1 MIASMRIR
9 ALLATVLVAIAAPL
23 AAQSVTVLNSGE
35 DARRC
40 SMAAEFASNLRTASD
55 DDVEYCTLA
64 LELGTLRPSERAGTF
79 VNRGILQ
86 SVLGKPRDAM
96 ADYDR
101 ALKLQP
107 ELPEAFVGR
116 GNVRFI
122 ERDIPGAIAEYDRA
136 LELQISRRHVVL
148 LNRGMALEARGDLDA
163 AERDYRE
170 ALLLSPEWP
179 LAQSRIERVLAKRK
193 AAAATPPKP

>member
-1 MIASMRIR
+1 MNARGCV
-9 ALLATVLVAIAAPL
+9 LLATVLATGAVPL
-23 AAQSVTVLNSGE
+23 AAQSITVLNSGE

-55 DDVEYCTLA
+55 DDVEHCTLA
-64 LELGTLRPSERAGTF
+64 LQLGTLRPYERAGTL

-86 SVLGKPRDAM
+86 SVLGKPKEAM

-101 ALKLQP
+101 ALKIQP

-122 ERDIPGAIAEYDRA
+122 ERDLTGAIAEYDRA
-136 LELQISRRHVVL
+136 LELQIGRRHVVL

-170 ALLLSPEWP
+170 ALQLSPEWP
-179 LAQSRIERVLAKRK
+179 LAQSRIDRVLAKRK
-193 AAAATPPKP
+193 AAATPPKP